1 MNIQDI
7 KPAAGAKTQT
17 KRIGRGIGSG
27 MGKTSTRG
35 HKGQWAR
42 SGGGVRPNFEGGQM
56 PMTRR
61 LPKIGFNNK
70 RFAHVYNTVNV
81 EVLNRY
87 NDGDVITLDVLVA
100 DGIIKKTESYGLK
113 VMGDGELSKKLV
125 VKANKF
131 TSSAIQKIEKAGG
144 TVEVL

>member
-7 KPAAGAKTQT
+7 KPADGAKTST

-61 LPKIGFNNK
+61 LPKDGFNNK
-70 RFAHVYNTVNV
+70 RFAHVYNAINV
-81 EVLNRY
+81 DVLNRY
-87 NDGDVITLDVLVA
+87 NDGDVVDIDKLVA
-100 DGIIKKTESYGLK
+100 DGIIRKTENYGLK
-113 VMGDGELSKKLV
+113 IMGDGNLEKKLV
-125 VKANKF
+125 IKADKF
-131 TSSAIQKIEKAGG
+131 TASAIQKIEKAGG
-144 TVEVL
+144 TAEVL

>member
-1 MNIQDI
+1 MNIQDL
-7 KPAAGAKTQT
+7 KPADGAKTNS

-70 RFAHVYNTVNV
+70 RFEHAYNTVNV
-81 EVLNRY
+81 DVFNRFE
-87 NDGDVITLDVLVA
+87 DGAVVGIDELVA
-100 DGIIKKTESYGLK
+100 CGLIKKVLPYGLK
-113 VMGDGELSKKLV
+113 VLGNGNLEKKLT

-131 TSSAIQKIEKAGG
+131 TASAQEKIEKAGG

>member
-1 MNIQDI
+1 MSIQDI
-7 KPAAGAKTQT
+7 KPADGAKTST

-61 LPKIGFNNK
+61 LPKVGFNNK
-70 RFAHVYNTVNV
+70 RFAHVYNAINV
-81 EVLNRY
+81 DVLNRY
-87 NDGDVITLDVLVA
+87 NDGDVVDIDKLVA
-100 DGIIKKTESYGLK
+100 DGIIRKTENYGLK
-113 VMGDGELSKKLV
+113 IMGDGNLEKKLV
-125 VKANKF
+125 IKADKF
-131 TSSAIQKIEKAGG
+131 TASAIQKIEKAGG
-144 TVEVL
+144 TAEVL

>member
-7 KPAAGAKTQT
+7 KPADGAKTST

-27 MGKTSTRG
+27 TGKTSTRG

-61 LPKIGFNNK
+61 LPKVGFNNK
-70 RFAHVYNTVNV
+70 RFAHVYNAINV
-81 EVLNRY
+81 DVLNRY
-87 NDGDVITLDVLVA
+87 NDGDVVDIDKLVA
-100 DGIIKKTESYGLK
+100 DGIIRKTENYGLK
-113 VMGDGELSKKLV
+113 IMGDGNLEKKLV
-125 VKANKF
+125 IKADKF
-131 TSSAIQKIEKAGG
+131 TASAIQKIEKAGG
-144 TVEVL
+144 TAEVL

>member
-7 KPAAGAKTQT
+7 KPAAGAKTST

-61 LPKIGFNNK
+61 LPKVGFNNK
-70 RFAHVYNTVNV
+70 RFAHVYNAINV
-81 EVLNRY
+81 DVLNRY
-87 NDGDVITLDVLVA
+87 NDGDVVDIDKLVA
-100 DGIIKKTESYGLK
+100 DGIIRKTENYGLK
-113 VMGDGELSKKLV
+113 IMGDGNLEKKLV
-125 VKANKF
+125 IKADKF
-131 TSSAIQKIEKAGG
+131 TASAIQKIEKAGG
-144 TVEVL
+144 TAEVL

>member
-1 MNIQDI
+1 MSIHEL
-7 KPAAGAKTQT
+7 KPAEGARTAE

-70 RFAHVYNTVNV
+70 RFEHAYNTVNV
-81 EVLNRY
+81 DVFNRFE
-87 NDGDVITLDVLVA
+87 DGAVVGIDELVA
-100 DGIIKKTESYGLK
+100 SGLIKKVLPYGLK
-113 VMGDGELSKKLV
+113 VLGNGNLEKKLTI
-125 VKANKF
+125 KADKF
-131 TSSAIQKIEKAGG
+131 TASAKEKIEKAGG

>member
-1 MNIQDI
+1 MNIQDL
-7 KPAAGAKTQT
+7 KPADGARTAS

-70 RFAHVYNTVNV
+70 RFEHAYNTVNV
-81 EVLNRY
+81 DVFNRFE
-87 NDGDVITLDVLVA
+87 DGQTVGIDELVA
-100 DGIIKKTESYGLK
+100 SGLIKKVLPYGLK
-113 VMGDGELSKKLV
+113 VLGNGNLEKKLTI
-125 VKANKF
+125 KANKF
-131 TSSAIQKIEKAGG
+131 TASAQEKIEKAGG

>member
-7 KPAAGAKTQT
+7 KPADGAKTST

-61 LPKIGFNNK
+61 LPKVGFNNK
-70 RFAHVYNTVNV
+70 RFAHVYNAINVN
-81 EVLNRY
+81 VLNRY
-87 NDGDVITLDVLVA
+87 NDGDVVDIDKLVA
-100 DGIIKKTESYGLK
+100 DGIIRKTENYGLK
-113 VMGDGELSKKLV
+113 IMGDGNLEKKLV
-125 VKANKF
+125 IKADKF
-131 TSSAIQKIEKAGG
+131 TASAIQKIEKAGG
-144 TVEVL
+144 TAEVL